1 MHSTFE
7 QHVKDRLAEIDAKM
21 ERVLAKLCDSAG
33 RSVVSFTAPNGRTF
47 ASSFTPQPREPS
59 EPNSLDCW
67 PIQITF
73 DLLPESEKSIEFLI
87 NRINTQTEPLSEL
100 ASIFRID

>member
-1 MHSTFE
+1 MFNKIIKSIKSKINIADEIAKSKSVDILESEITQLETVFSTLVFGNF
-7 QHVKDRLAEIDAKM
+7 VGIP
-21 ERVLAKLCDSAG
+21 
-33 RSVVSFTAPNGRTF
+33 TT
-47 ASSFTPQPREPS
+47 
-59 EPNSLDCW
+59 

-73 DLLPESEKSIEFLI
+73 DLLAESEKSIEFLI